1 MTTKQGQ
8 KVFIQPR
15 VSAQPWLLP
24 WLPINPIIMLRVVR
38 ETVGQGFYK

>member
-24 WLPINPIIMLRVVR
+24 WLPIMMLRVVR
-38 ETVGQGFYK
+38 ETVG